1 MKMAP
6 PTKDEAARLK
16 VLYDYEILDTE
27 AETIFLLLFHSI
39 ASLFLRDSFKF

>member
-27 AETIFLLLFHSI
+27 AETIFDDLAQL
-39 ASLFLRDSFKF
+39 ADT